1 MPPSPPSA
9 RSASVE
15 WIVEAVSAFG
25 AAVTARTQ
33 TGVGEPEEQ
42 LRGPVETLLGQV
54 GAALGLDVFPVGE
67 TPLVELS
74 SRPDYGLFVDG
85 VVVGYLELKAPGK
98 GAVPQAYRGPD
109 RRQWER
115 LRALPNLAYTDG
127 NNWAVYRFG
136 EPVGRV
142 VSCQGD
148 VRSAGASLRV
158 DVQAFKALMSDFLL
172 WAPTP
177 PRTAR
182 GLADSIAGL
191 CRLLRDEVTAT
202 LAVEARAPAGSRRPF
217 TELAE
222 DWRDLLFPGASD
234 ERFADSYAQTITFAL
249 LLARAEG
256 ADLTSADLNHIGQTL
271 GARHSLL
278 GRALQVLTDDA
289 TLKQVLISL
298 TALTR
303 VIAAVDWSRL
313 EERSGD
319 PWRYFYEHF
328 LAVYDPRLREDA
340 GAYYTPADVVDTQ
353 VRLVDEL
360 LKVRLGC
367 RLGFADPEV
376 VTLDPAMG
384 TGAYL
389 IDVIDRGAKTAVELG
404 AGLVDSAVRDMARRL
419 VGFELMTGPYAVAEV
434 LVRSALRRHGADE
447 GLRLHLTDTLAD
459 PWVEEGRLGGVY
471 EPIARSRRDANEIKK
486 HTPVLVCL
494 GNPPY
499 DRHRSSERTGGWV
512 RWGDQARGE
521 RPIFDDFRSADRDV
535 NLYAVNLYNLYVYFW
550 RWALWK
556 VFEAHPEQPRGV
568 VSFITAASFT
578 DGPGFAEMRAH
589 MRRVADEIWVVDLSP
604 EGHQP
609 DVPTRVFTGVQV
621 PVCITI
627 LVRYGDPRPDEPAEV
642 HTITFGGLREEKFER
657 LQGLSLD
664 DTGWQRCGREWRDPF
679 TARSGADWQACP
691 TLLELLPWHSPGVKT
706 ERTWVIGPQAEI
718 LRARWRRLAAAP
730 VSERG
735 ELLKTNRNRTID
747 STPRPLPGY
756 GDLATPMPPLGQD
769 ERADTAT
776 PGGAVRIPLL
786 RPAMDPGRSPAH
798 VPGPAR
804 PVVGRRAHAAVP
816 RHPARQPGDRRTRS
830 GRVGPH
836 PRHASLS
843 GIVRWCGPATLA
855 GRPRANP
862 ERRARAARA
871 PRHHLRGPGHAR
883 AVPRL
888 PRRGRRPSRLH
899 PPVRA
904 RAAHARAAGP
914 SERVKMR
921 CTVAGGGGR
930 PRMLPTSAASSARL
944 NRASSTCS
952 RCQLRSSS
960 ARAVR
965 RGCWGW
971 SSSLR

>member
-9 RSASVE
+9 QSASVE

-54 GAALGLDVFPVGE
+54 GTALGLEVFPVGE

-74 SRPDYGLFVDG
+74 SRPDYGLFVNG

-109 RRQWER
+109 RQQWKR

-136 EPVGRV
+136 EPVGQV
-142 VSCQGD
+142 VTCQGD

-158 DVQAFKALMSDFLL
+158 DVQAFKTLIADFLL

-202 LAVEARAPAGSRRPF
+202 LTVEARAPAESRRPF

-353 VRLVDEL
+353 VRLIDEL

-434 LVRSALRRHGADE
+434 LVRSALRRHDADE

-521 RPIFDDFRSADRDV
+521 RPIFDDFRSTDRDV

-664 DTGWQRCGREWRDPF
+664 DTGWQHCGREWRDPF

-718 LRARWRRLAAAP
+718 LRARLRRLFAAP
-730 VSERG
+730 ASERG
-735 ELLKTNRNRTID
+735 ELLKTNRNRTIH
-747 STPRPLPGY
+747 STPRPVPGY
-756 GDLATPMPPLGQD
+756 GDLTTPMPPLASATAETPPPPVVRYGFRSFDRQWIL
-769 ERADTAT
+769 ADHRLMYPARPDLWSVVGPTQLFLVVQHAHQVT
-776 PGGAVRIPLL
+776 GGPGLVASAHIPDIHHYNGRGGAVLPLWRDARGQIPNVAPGLL
-786 RPAMDPGRSPAH
+786 EHLGTTL
-798 VPGPAR
+798 GR
-804 PVVGRRAHAAVP
+804 PVTPEQFLAYLAAVVA
-816 RHPARQPGDRRTRS
+816 HPGYTRRF
-830 GRVGPH
+830 
-836 PRHASLS
+836 
-843 GIVRWCGPATLA
+843 
-855 GRPRANP
+855 
-862 ERRARAARA
+862 ERE
-871 PRHHLRGPGHAR
+871 LRTQG
-883 AVPRL
+883 
-888 PRRGRRPSRLH
+888 
-899 PPVRA
+899 
-904 RAAHARAAGP
+904 
-914 SERVKMR
+914 
-921 CTVAGGGGR
+921 
-930 PRMLPTSAASSARL
+930 
-944 NRASSTCS
+944 RAS
-952 RCQLRSSS
+952 R
-960 ARAVR
+960 
-965 RGCWGW
+965 
-971 SSSLR
+971 